1 MKDLTEQIYDE
12 LNAQVVRMLNHSL
25 NQASRIVELETQLKD
40 HSAQAF
46 SIGETYANA
55 LSRIAELEAQI
66 AAASAPADTDKL
78 RELRA
83 RIYEMKEAAYTYGD
97 NSKEAVC
104 AALDGVLDEIDE
116 VASTAL
122 QAPVREVPETWIS
135 VEDRLPKV
143 EELVIVYA
151 PAGKH
156 SEERIDFDFI
166 DPNDDDHAS
175 WFHHNEHYEH
185 FCVVAKPEGSI
196 GPSEKAPY
204 THWLPLPAA
213 PVQQEGA

>member
-1 MKDLTEQIYDE
+1 MKDLIAKLQLDANCALGAIWMHID
-12 LNAQVVRMLNHSL
+12 A
-25 NQASRIVELETQLKD
+25 QASRIVELETQLKD

-55 LSRIAELEAQI
+55 LSRIAELEAQL
-66 AAASAPADTDKL
+66 AA
-78 RELRA
+78 E
-83 RIYEMKEAAYTYGD
+83 
-97 NSKEAVC
+97 
-104 AALDGVLDEIDE
+104 
-116 VASTAL
+116 

-213 PVQQEGA
+213 PVQQEAE

>member
-12 LNAQVVRMLNHSL
+12 LSAQVVRMLNHSL

-66 AAASAPADTDKL
+66 AAASAPADTEKL

-122 QAPVREVPETWIS
+122 QAPVREVPEVIYQMQHRSAKTVWTDIDAYAYQTAIAGGGAER
-135 VEDRLPKV
+135 VRKV
-143 EELVIVYA
+143 
-151 PAGKH
+151 
-156 SEERIDFDFI
+156 
-166 DPNDDDHAS
+166 
-175 WFHHNEHYEH
+175 
-185 FCVVAKPEGSI
+185 
-196 GPSEKAPY
+196 
-204 THWLPLPAA
+204 LPLPAA
-213 PVQQEGA
+213 PVQQEGE